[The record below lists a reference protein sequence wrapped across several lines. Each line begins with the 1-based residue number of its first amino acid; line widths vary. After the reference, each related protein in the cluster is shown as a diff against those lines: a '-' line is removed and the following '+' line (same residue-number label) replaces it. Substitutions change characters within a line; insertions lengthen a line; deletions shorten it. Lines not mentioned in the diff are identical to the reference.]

1 MSRVI
6 DALIAYRV
14 LKLLVTPF
22 NKTKAFELGIIDEK
36 GKVLIKSRNIENA
49 EQRKSYTLLIRFV
62 FNLKKLLAKIG
73 VRGPIGSTAAAAIA
87 FFKEQSGEQLSENAA
102 LDIEREIYKYI
113 TSEGFEFD
121 LSENYGEPLTEGT
134 YKVKHD
140 IYNSEGEVVINI
152 DEEVYFKE
160 TTDIIM
166 GYDVFKHNDI
176 YLTTEDLYVWYCK
189 TKNKTTHISKT
200 W

>member
-22 NKTKAFELGIIDEK
+22 NRTKAFEFGIIDDK
-36 GKVLIKSRNIENA
+36 GKVLKKSRDIKDPQERNA
-49 EQRKSYTLLIRFV
+49 YTLLIRFV
-62 FNLKKLLAKIG
+62 FNLKRLLGKVG
-73 VRGPIGSTAAAAIA
+73 VRGPLGSAAAAAIA
-87 FFKEQSGEQLSENAA
+87 FFKEQSGEQLSDTAG
-102 LDIEREIYKYI
+102 LDIERGVYKYLKK
-113 TSEGFEFD
+113 EGFEFD

-166 GYDVFKHNDI
+166 GYDVFKHKDI
-176 YLTTEDLYVWYCK
+176 YLTTEDLYV
-189 TKNKTTHISKT
+189 
-200 W
+200 

>member
-22 NKTKAFELGIIDEK
+22 NKTKAFELGIIDDK
-36 GKVLIKSRNIENA
+36 GKVLKKSRDIKKQE
-49 EQRKSYTLLIRFV
+49 EREVYTLLIRFV
-62 FNLKKLLAKIG
+62 FNLKRLLGKVG
-73 VRGPIGSTAAAAIA
+73 VRGPLGSAAAAAIA
-87 FFKEQSGEQLSENAA
+87 FFKEQSGDQLSDTAG
-102 LDIEREIYKYI
+102 LDIERGVYRYLKK
-113 TSEGFEFD
+113 EGFEFD

-166 GYDVFKHNDI
+166 GYDVFKHKDI
-176 YLTTEDLYVWYCK
+176 YLTTEDLYV
-189 TKNKTTHISKT
+189 
-200 W
+200 